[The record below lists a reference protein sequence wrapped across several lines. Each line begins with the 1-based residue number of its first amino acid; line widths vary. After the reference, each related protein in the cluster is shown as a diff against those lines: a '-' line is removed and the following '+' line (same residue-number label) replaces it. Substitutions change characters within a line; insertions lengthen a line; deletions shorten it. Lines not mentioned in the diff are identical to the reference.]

1 MSTMRIWN
9 LGSPRD
15 KLDVV
20 HKYYVNSRL
29 IELVK
34 LDGSRS
40 MTGNLNLNNHSI
52 IDLKDPK
59 DSDTY
64 FAANGNYVN
73 KK

>member
-40 MTGNLNLNNHSI
+40 MTGNLNH
-52 IDLKDPK
+52 
-59 DSDTY
+59 Y
-64 FAANGNYVN
+64 
-73 KK
+73 